1 MTAERRH
8 QVLELYH
15 RALGCE
21 EEDREAFLN
30 SACAGDAGLRH
41 AVEALLAREPPSG
54 FLETLPVSAD
64 IALVGEGGSD
74 DLIGQQIGAYRVT
87 SKLAAGGMGE
97 VYGAH
102 DTKLGRDVAIKILPR
117 VFSVDPE

>member
-21 EEDREAFLN
+21 MEDRDAFLN
-30 SACAGDAGLRH
+30 NACAGDQRRRRE
-41 AVEALLAREPPSG
+41 VDALLAKEPPSG
-54 FLETLPVSAD
+54 FLERFSVSA
-64 IALVGEGGSD
+64 AVTVAAEGGGDDLD
-74 DLIGQQIGAYRVT
+74 DLIGQYIGGYRVT
-87 SKLAAGGMGE
+87 SKLATGGMGE

-102 DTKLGRDVAIKILPR
+102 DTKLGRDVAI
-117 VFSVDPE
+117 